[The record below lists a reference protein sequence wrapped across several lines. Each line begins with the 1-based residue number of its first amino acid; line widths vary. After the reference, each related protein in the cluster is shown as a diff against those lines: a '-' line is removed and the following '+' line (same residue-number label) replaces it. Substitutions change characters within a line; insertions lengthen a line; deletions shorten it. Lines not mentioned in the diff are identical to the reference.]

1 MRTTKNDR
9 GNLGKNTNAVSET
22 QGAAMSKIDSVVVG
36 ATGLVGSHVLQ
47 ELAAQKIN
55 TLVIARR
62 EISPLPNNVCQ
73 IVTDFDDFL
82 ANGTV
87 PPCEHIYL
95 CLGTTIK
102 SAGSQAVFRK
112 IDFDYNFNF
121 AVKAQRAGALGLSLV
136 SAVGASTQS
145 KNFYL
150 RTKGELEQAISAL
163 NFPQVNIYRPG
174 LLIGERTSSRIAEGL
189 GQHMSKL
196 IDPILIGGLRKYRS
210 IQAEKLARAMVNKS
224 HNSSGH
230 KTFYFD
236 DFF

>member
-1 MRTTKNDR
+1 
-9 GNLGKNTNAVSET
+9 
-22 QGAAMSKIDSVVVG
+22 MSKIDSVVVG

-62 EISPLPNNVCQ
+62 EISPLPNNISQ
-73 IVTDFDDFL
+73 KITDFDDFL
-82 ANGTV
+82 AHGTV

-95 CLGTTIK
+95 CLGTTIR

-121 AVKAQRAGALGLSLV
+121 AVKAQRAGASGLSLV
-136 SAVGASTQS
+136 SAVGANAKS

-150 RTKGELEQAISAL
+150 RTKGDLEQAISAL
-163 NFPQVNIYRPG
+163 DFPQVNIYRPG
-174 LLIGERTSSRIAEGL
+174 LLIGERTRSRIAEGI

-196 IDPILIGGLRKYRS
+196 IDPILMGQLRKYRS
-210 IQAEKLARAMVNKS
+210 IQAQKLARAMVKKS
-224 HNSSGH
+224 GTSSGH
-230 KTFYFD
+230 TTFYFD
-236 DFF
+236 DFS

>member
-1 MRTTKNDR
+1 
-9 GNLGKNTNAVSET
+9 
-22 QGAAMSKIDSVVVG
+22 MSKIDSVVVG
-36 ATGLVGSHVLQ
+36 ATGLVGSHVVQ
-47 ELAAQKIN
+47 QLADQKIN

-62 EISPLPNNVCQ
+62 EISPLPNNFCQ

-102 SAGSQAVFRK
+102 SAGTQAVFRK

-121 AVKAQRAGALGLSLV
+121 AVKAQRAGASGLSLV
-136 SAVGASTQS
+136 SAVGANAKST
-145 KNFYL
+145 NFYL
-150 RTKGELEQAISAL
+150 RTKGDLEKAISAL
-163 NFPQVNIYRPG
+163 DFPQVNIYRPG

-196 IDPILIGGLRKYRS
+196 IDPILMGQLRKYRS
-210 IQAEKLARAMVNKS
+210 IQAQKLARAMVKKS
-224 HNSSGH
+224 GTTSGH
-230 KTFYFD
+230 TTFYFD
-236 DFF
+236 DFS

>member
-1 MRTTKNDR
+1 M
-9 GNLGKNTNAVSET
+9 G
-22 QGAAMSKIDSVVVG
+22 KIDSVVVG
-36 ATGLVGSHVLQ
+36 ATGLVSGRVLQ

-55 TLVIARR
+55 TLVISRR
-62 EISPLPNNVCQ
+62 EISPLPNNFCQ
-73 IVTDFDDFL
+73 IITDFDDFL
-82 ANGTV
+82 VHGTV

-102 SAGSQAVFRK
+102 SAGSRAVFRK

-121 AVKAQRAGALGLSLV
+121 AVKAQRAGASGLSLV
-136 SAVGASTQS
+136 SAVGANAQS

-210 IQAEKLARAMVNKS
+210 VQAETLARAMVKKS
-224 HNSSGH
+224 GTISGH
-230 KTFYFD
+230 TTFYFD
-236 DFF
+236 DFD